1 MLGCDPRARSGMYAV
16 LGVVPTLGRER
27 LSGLNLAGEPLFVR
41 AARRLVDLPCTHT
54 LLVAESGRRAAA
66 LDALVRELPQVEV
79 VDISG
84 VQTHARALG
93 DDAVVVVHDP
103 LCPLTPV
110 AWIRDLVDR
119 ALAGGVVVAVRPVV
133 DTLKTT
139 RAGVVTGTVDRSGLH
154 VVSSPIVFP
163 GRALVDAIPTL
174 ADPVA
179 LVARLRS
186 RHDLELVESPSLGQ
200 RVDDAS
206 GIELL
211 AALDA

>member
-1 MLGCDPRARSGMYAV
+1 MYAV
-16 LGVVPTLGRER
+16 LGVVPTVGRER
-27 LSGLNLAGEPLFVR
+27 LSGLNLAGQPLFVR
-41 AARRLVDLPCTHT
+41 AARTLVELPCTRT
-54 LLVAESGRRAAA
+54 LVVAASGRRATAA
-66 LDALVRELPQVEV
+66 DALVQELPEVEV

-119 ALAGGVVVAVRPVV
+119 ALLGAVVVPVLPVV

-139 RAGVVTGTVDRSGLH
+139 REGVVTGTFDRSGLH
-154 VVSSPIVFP
+154 VMSSPIVFP
-163 GRALVDAIPTL
+163 AHALVDAIPTL
-174 ADPVA
+174 GDPAA

-186 RHDLELVESPSLGQ
+186 RHDIELVESPRLGQ
-200 RVDDAS
+200 RVDDES

-211 AALDA
+211 AVDA